1 MVETNHLRGG
11 ILVEVAPNRIA
22 DLVSQTVEI
31 IGFCHDGR
39 THSPGDVPP
48 FRGFLYDKYELT
60 HQILP
65 RQDMTF
71 AGRGPIVG
79 CGDAFRLYREQEGPG
94 LRPRALGG
102 AGVT

>member
-48 FRGFLYDKYELT
+48 FRGFLYDKYELGGNVGR
-60 HQILP
+60 HLAACE
-65 RQDMTF
+65 
-71 AGRGPIVG
+71 AG
-79 CGDAFRLYREQEGPG
+79 EQQGG
-94 LRPRALGG
+94 LR
-102 AGVT
+102 AGH